1 MPRISNLFSCRSR
14 SSVNKETDKMNSKV
28 SWPTRLNDIVI
39 AEEIM
44 SQFINDETIGLNLF
58 ELVVDIKEKSM
69 NFALS
74 PWVTALASKYNK
86 LYGEDEGE
94 VVTRRVISLYMRQTQ
109 TLH

>member
-1 MPRISNLFSCRSR
+1 MRSNG
-14 SSVNKETDKMNSKV
+14 
-28 SWPTRLNDIVI
+28 SWPTRWKDMMI

-44 SQFINDETIGLNLF
+44 SQFINDEMIGLNLF

-69 NFALS
+69 DFALS
-74 PWVTALASKYNK
+74 PWVTALASKYYK

-94 VVTRRVISLYMRQTQ
+94 VITRRVIGLYMRQME